1 MSICSTCRMEI
12 PSGARIC
19 PFCRSDRRQELRQEA
34 EFDAA
39 LFRFALSAF
48 LVGGPICLLWYRSSL
63 GVEYRGAFWLILPVA
78 GMLGFGWVHRH
89 LGRALGIAGVYLLL
103 GGAYLFWGT

>member
-12 PSGARIC
+12 PSGARLC

-39 LFRFALSAF
+39 LFRFALVPSW
-48 LVGGPICLLWYRSSL
+48 LVGQSVY
-63 GVEYRGAFWLILPVA
+63 
-78 GMLGFGWVHRH
+78 FGIDPH
-89 LGRALGIAGVYLLL
+89 LGLSTEGHSG
-103 GGAYLFWGT
+103 